1 MKICLYQFL
10 SNSENKTDVE
20 NEFVHTVVVETGPDI
35 PKQSEVMNGHNG
47 DLKTLLT
54 KLLKEAET
62 VRLKLYYQA
71 KRLEGSV
78 NGTTKVTLNFI
89 Q

>member
-10 SNSENKTDVE
+10 SNSENKTDVV
-20 NEFVHTVVVETGPDI
+20 NRFVHTVVVEAGPYI
-35 PKQSEVMNGHNG
+35 PKQSEVMNGHNE
-47 DLKTLLT
+47 DPKTLLT